1 MSDHYDTVK
10 GIDWREVF
18 PATILTRAF
27 SVAVSVPVLL
37 LASIGV
43 GLTVSGWQLA
53 DSLLIPDAPAVA
65 LAGATTDDMSNSK
78 NQGAAF
84 SEDALLQDVDEEP
97 VLNSDVPDNASQ
109 MAQDMAAQDIA
120 VQPTDLLLPEQ
131 LGLIGP
137 RTGVATTSI
146 FQRLLKGEGLSL
158 VGEMHDS
165 LFGGESRVLDARTGY
180 AICIVDLVWLLIVW
194 GFFGA
199 MITRIAVI
207 RIGRGEKIG
216 FREALADVRKK
227 YISYVMSPVFVLVSC
242 FVLSLPIVVISLL
255 LNFDLGVMLA
265 SLLWMV
271 AIVFGI
277 GVAFLLTGFFFG
289 WPLMWPTISAE
300 EAGDVYEATSR
311 TFAYTFQAP
320 LQYFFYVLVSI
331 LIWIPSVILVQNF
344 ASLAEQVI
352 FSGMAVAAD
361 ESQLIQ
367 QYINGQVSLD
377 GKSQTFV
384 IGANII
390 SGCHWFAHLMADA
403 FCVGFFFASFS
414 GIYLLLRR
422 FVDHTPLDEVFVI
435 DDKTKYGLDDLIQ
448 QTAESSP
455 ELSTE

>member
-10 GIDWREVF
+10 GIDWREVL

-43 GLTVSGWQLA
+43 GLTISGWQLA
-53 DSLLIPDAPAVA
+53 DSLLIPPAPAIA
-65 LAGATTDDMSNSK
+65 PAGATADDMSNAK
-78 NQGAAF
+78 NQEVAF
-84 SEDALLQDVDEEP
+84 TEDALLQDVDEEP
-97 VLNSDVPDNASQ
+97 VPGSDVVED
-109 MAQDMAAQDIA
+109 AAQDIA
-120 VQPTDLLLPEQ
+120 VQPTDHVLPEQ
-131 LGLIGP
+131 TGSIGP
-137 RTGVATTSI
+137 KAGVEPTSV

-165 LFGGESRVLDARTGY
+165 LFGGENRALDARTGY

-216 FREALADVRKK
+216 FREAVADVRKK

-255 LNFDLGVMLA
+255 LNFDLGVLLA
-265 SLLWMV
+265 SLLWIV

-277 GVAFLLTGFFFG
+277 GVAVLLTGFFFG

-320 LQYFFYVLVSI
+320 LQYLFYVLVSI

-367 QYINGQVSLD
+367 QYINGQASLD
-377 GKSQTFV
+377 GASQTFV

-390 SGCHWFAHLMADA
+390 SGIHWFAHLMADA

-448 QTAESSP
+448 QTAESSA